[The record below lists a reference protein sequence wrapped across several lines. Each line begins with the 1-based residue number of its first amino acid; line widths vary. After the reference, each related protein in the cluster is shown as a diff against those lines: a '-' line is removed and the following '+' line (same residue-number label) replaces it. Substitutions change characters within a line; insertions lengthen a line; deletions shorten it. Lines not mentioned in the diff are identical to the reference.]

1 MTGEPTVIDFRND
14 QQRSNDRDAVAKVE
28 AAYKA
33 EFEKQQ
39 AHNALLRT
47 EFDQIKQD
55 MKDLSDKMAALQQTV
70 ADYQTAMQ
78 KNVREIE
85 GSANNMAGLIEQ
97 MIAKSAEAMEATQR
111 SIGDRV
117 NKAKQDLAN
126 GASSKI
132 GSENG

>member
-1 MTGEPTVIDFRND
+1 MADFRSANQKRRD
-14 QQRSNDRDAVAKVE
+14 QQAAAQVE
-28 AAYKA
+28 ADYKA

-39 AHNALLRT
+39 AHNVLLRT
-47 EFDQIKQD
+47 ELDQIKQD